1 MIPDQEA
8 QLGPRIDATPAPRP
22 QRVTLT
28 GRFVTFAPL
37 ASTHATSLFELSG
50 GPANAGLWT
59 YLFNGPFDDPQAFAA
74 DVEAKAK
81 AEDPLYFAVID
92 NKTGRAIGYQSLMRI
107 DPIHHVVEVG
117 GILYTPALQGT
128 AGSTEAQY
136 LFAKYVFDTLG
147 YRRYEWKCDSLNG
160 PSRAAAERYGFRFE
174 GLFRQAVI
182 YKGRNRD
189 TAWFSIIDEEWP
201 AVRTAFEAW
210 LDPGNF
216 DEAGLQRR
224 SLAAIRAA
232 LCEGD
237 RKQD

>member
-28 GRFVTFAPL
+28 GRFVTIAPL

-147 YRRYEWKCDSLNG
+147 YRRYEWKCNDRNA
-160 PSRAAAERYGFRFE
+160 PSRRAAQRLGFTFE
-174 GLFRQAVI
+174 GVFRQHMIV
-182 YKGRNRD
+182 KGRNRD
-189 TAWFSIIDEEWP
+189 TAWFSMLDREWP
-201 AVRTAFEAW
+201 ARRAAFETW
-210 LDPGNF
+210 LAPQNF
-216 DEAGLQRR
+216 DADGRQKRR
-224 SLAAIRAA
+224 LEQLR
-232 LCEGD
+232 G
-237 RKQD
+237 